1 MKEQLKNEPVSQKNS
16 LMPKRFQTYFGVP
29 IPPQKR
35 VKYGS
40 GTTTIRFVLTGKIP
54 AKKNRQQSVTV
65 RNAARSWANEIRKQ
79 KPNPTWDDLHRA
91 ISMVSSKMRGNAE
104 YLDFLKTAKPI
115 IQQQMQIWSER
126 LYDKGLIFP
135 IPKASMSLRLY
146 FKDKYIR
153 DTVNLQQT
161 IQDTLVECGV
171 IANDD
176 YNTLNPIF
184 SESECYYEEIIYNI
198 AFISLSFKL

>member
-1 MKEQLKNEPVSQKNS
+1 MA
-16 LMPKRFQTYFGVP
+16 KRFQTYFGVP

-40 GTTTIRFVLTGKIP
+40 GTTTIRFVITGKIP
-54 AKKNRQQSVTV
+54 AKKNRQQSVTI
-65 RNAARSWANEIRKQ
+65 RNAARSWANEIKKQ
-79 KPNPTWDDLHRA
+79 KQNPTWEDLHKG

-104 YLDFLKTAKPI
+104 YLEYLKLIKPV
-115 IQQQMQIWSER
+115 IQKQMQFWSER
-126 LYDKGLIFP
+126 LFEKGLTFP
-135 IPKASMSLRLY
+135 IPKASMTLRMY

-153 DTVNLQQT
+153 DTVNVQQT

-184 SESECYYEEIIYNI
+184 SESECYHEEIIYNI
-198 AFISLSFKL
+198 AFISLSFRL